1 MKSLKVRSFTIDKA
15 LGFLI
20 QGVTKDPTQ
29 EILTYFY
36 GIAQFVIDDLSKT
49 SKATYL
55 DKNIILFYK
64 ETPIT
69 YRIRIQGSGPKAR
82 SYYDNA
88 DFQPHVSIDVTFPK
102 DSSNFEV
109 GELMNA
115 AVESG
120 LGLTDENNMPAFER
134 PQLKTPKSLRQVRLA
149 QEEKYELGTTE
160 SEDGN

>member
-1 MKSLKVRSFTIDKA
+1 MKTLKVRSFSIDKA
-15 LGFLI
+15 LGYLI
-20 QGVTKDPTQ
+20 QGITKDSTQ

-36 GIAQFVIDDLSKT
+36 GTAQFVIDDVSRT
-49 SKATYL
+49 SKATYI

-88 DFQPHVSIDVTFPK
+88 DFQPQVSIDVTFPK

-109 GELMNA
+109 AELMNA

-120 LGLTDENNMPAFER
+120 LGLTDEHNMPAFDR
-134 PQLKTPKSLRQVRLA
+134 PNLKTPKSLRQVRLA
-149 QEEKYELGTTE
+149 QEQKYERTE
-160 SEDGN
+160 TEEDGN